1 MKMNKNQTLKITIVI
16 LTILS
21 VVAAIILPKLILE
34 HKVKRSLAQVVQ
46 APDDYYLTAR
56 TATARNASSKLS
68 SLDRIRLIYSTWDS
82 TMSPCDTSE
91 GFLTE
96 TEAISLAKSQLNW
109 YYQCDLYPVSLFSAY
124 NNWYSF
130 HCNLYRYID
139 TTFES
144 YSAYLWE
151 IRFSK
156 YDSTEYHTILMT
168 ENGTILAAETNAGTY
183 TKGKSLPE
191 MQDTLIENIL
201 VSPSYVT
208 SIKLGNISKSSYT
221 TMPRGYSQI
230 SLSDAKLLSIYN
242 IQLKN
247 FGEEFNVYTIFQ
259 YQKNNDVY
267 GICLVPAE

>member
-1 MKMNKNQTLKITIVI
+1 MKSKNQILKIAIVI
-16 LTILS
+16 VTILS
-21 VVAAIILPKLILE
+21 VVAAIVLPKLILE
-34 HKVKRSLAQVVQ
+34 RRVKHSLSQVVQ

-82 TMSPCDTSE
+82 TMSPCDISE

-96 TEAISLAKSQLNW
+96 SEAISIAKSRLNW

-130 HCNLYRYID
+130 NCNLYRYID

-156 YDSTEYHTILMT
+156 YDSTEYHTILMS
-168 ENGTILAAETNAGTY
+168 ESGTILAAETNAGTY

-191 MQDTLIENIL
+191 MQDNLITNMF
-201 VSPSYVT
+201 VSSDYVT
-208 SIKLGNISKSSYT
+208 NIKLGDISKSSYN

-230 SLSDAKLLSIYN
+230 DLSDAELLSIYN
-242 IQLKN
+242 VQLKN
-247 FGEEFNVYTIFQ
+247 FGEDFSDYTLFQ
-259 YQKNNDVY
+259 YQKDNGVY
-267 GICLVPAE
+267 GIGLVPAE